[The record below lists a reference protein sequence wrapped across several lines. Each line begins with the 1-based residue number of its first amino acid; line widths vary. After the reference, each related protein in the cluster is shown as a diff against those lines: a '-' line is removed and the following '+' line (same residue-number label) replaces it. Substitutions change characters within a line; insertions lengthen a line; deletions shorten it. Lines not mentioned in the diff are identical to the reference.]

1 MSEGEQT
8 KNHEETL
15 GTMRRYEQKSFEA
28 KNEANLKIPSGWD
41 HIPMKST
48 YSLKRHV

>member
-1 MSEGEQT
+1 MSAGEQT
-8 KNHEETL
+8 ENHEEPW
-15 GTMRRYEQKSFEA
+15 YEQKSF
-28 KNEANLKIPSGWD
+28 KNEANLNIPSELD